1 MARDPQKLRKAYEY
15 KLGKDLV
22 AKLSDDQI
30 TQLSKYYNSLP
41 PDQQSKVDSEIV
53 MGKGDFL
60 DTARSMADP
69 IKNPVKDDTLAQKYL
84 PEDKFV
90 DDTQEKLDE
99 KLSETSDSIMDE
111 IDRIIEEYNK
121 KVASYK
127 ETKEEEEEKIPE
139 GLDDLLN
146 DIKEETKK
154 EVGGE
159 KSSSALAVIPKK
171 IEEKGEELVD
181 EDIDPRILKLLGIED
196 TTGLDYSDYKT
207 LLKEKMTADRMSGQD
222 VDSGDAELIS
232 NEFKRVKGSTGKFKV
247 NGQKIKTESFVG
259 KKKTTEP
266 VSKVR
271 RSLLMPSPSVRVDQ
285 PIKDEGQSNDEIMGL
300 LVAKLN
306 AVDKNV
312 QNTAENLKQKDEIE
326 EKEKEKDRIAAG
338 KVEDSRREEKI
349 ERKNVLGNIVKG
361 VKKGVKPIGDML
373 GGLFDFFKKIGFSIF
388 IMELL
393 RFLENPAK
401 FINGIV
407 KWMNKQIEKLEKTI
421 EDFVINNLV
430 APINSVIDGFNQ
442 KVKEFVDFV
451 NPIFAQLQKIGI
463 DAQFDANSM
472 MIPRIDPKSIR
483 DGFNIPKIPNVPDDF
498 LGGGFGGSEETRTIT
513 PEQKTT
519 NLQEQE
525 ATTADAM
532 RDDSRVSPQTPMV
545 GDQSRTRQTTGS
557 GDQVRRTVFSAGHF
571 NTGFNSRGIPI
582 GSDNVPVSGTTDPG
596 TGVAEYQATKHL
608 IGTLKMLVD
617 EKGLGDK
624 IGFENITSMRGL
636 RGVPSRVES
645 TPGTQ
650 FVDLHFDQHAQG
662 GTPGSAGR
670 SGIISRNLSPVDK
683 ALAAEFGD
691 FGRNFRKGD
700 VGVAEAGG
708 TILELA
714 AIDDPKII
722 KLLKEVKS
730 GKQGPESRA
739 MAERILKSVLSGMGG
754 SSQTQPAPEPS
765 STLPLSKTNFKG
777 AQSSL
782 PKPVNPPVSNVS
794 VASMTLP
801 GAGVKVDNSISSAGA
816 SQTPVLAFSAT
827 DPTNLSVIS
836 AKSTYGVVV

>member
-247 NGQKIKTESFVG
+247 NGQKIKAESFVG

-407 KWMNKQIEKLEKTI
+407 KWVNLQIAKLEETI
-421 EDFVINNLV
+421 ENFVIDNIIKPLNN
-430 APINSVIDGFNQ
+430 VIGGLNT
-442 KVKEFVDFV
+442 KIKEFVTNINNTLAPLKNVPGLGNVIQPLPVPEVPLIDENIIKDKVFLGRVPEVEDDFMD
-451 NPIFAQLQKIGI
+451 GI
-463 DAQFDANSM
+463 L
-472 MIPRIDPKSIR
+472 
-483 DGFNIPKIPNVPDDF
+483 GIPNAPPAPVLPAP
-498 LGGGFGGSEETRTIT
+498 GTTQPSTGTTQPSTGTTQPSTGTTQPSTGTRV
-513 PEQKTT
+513 
-519 NLQEQE
+519 N
-525 ATTADAM
+525 
-532 RDDSRVSPQTPMV
+532 PQTPMV
-545 GDQSRTRQTTGS
+545 PTSGGLTPQQKAFAETVAYAEGTAGNAGYNTWFGGSEYAGDLSRYTINQVVELQKKFLAEGRGKFDGGRQQSAAVGKYQMIEPELYAAAAGLNPAVDKFTPENQDKIFLYGYVMKQAGVTEAEINAPTMS
-557 GDQVRRTVFSAGHF
+557 DETIDKLAPVFASF
-571 NTGFNSRGIPI
+571 PN
-582 GSDNVPVSGTTDPG
+582 
-596 TGVAEYQATKHL
+596 L
-608 IGTLKMLVD
+608 IGPD
-617 EKGLGDK
+617 
-624 IGFENITSMRGL
+624 
-636 RGVPSRVES
+636 
-645 TPGTQ
+645 
-650 FVDLHFDQHAQG
+650 AQG
-662 GTPGSAGR
+662 RVGTNSSYYGQGGKTAEQIRQRFQQER
-670 SGIISRNLSPVDK
+670 SNRIRPTTVEPPPVGQTRSP
-683 ALAAEFGD
+683 
-691 FGRNFRKGD
+691 
-700 VGVAEAGG
+700 
-708 TILELA
+708 
-714 AIDDPKII
+714 
-722 KLLKEVKS
+722 EVS
-730 GKQGPESRA
+730 
-739 MAERILKSVLSGMGG
+739 MA
-754 SSQTQPAPEPS
+754 P
-765 STLPLSKTNFKG
+765 SKT
-777 AQSSL
+777 SL

>member
-69 IKNPVKDDTLAQKYL
+69 IKNPVKDDTLVQKYL

-111 IDRIIEEYNK
+111 IDRIIDEYNK

-127 ETKEEEEEKIPE
+127 EEKEEKEEEEEEIPE

-146 DIKEETKK
+146 DIKEE
-154 EVGGE
+154 VGGDTP
-159 KSSSALAVIPKK
+159 KKGGALAVIPKPDK
-171 IEEKGEELVD
+171 TKQETLVGD
-181 EDIDPRILKLLGIED
+181 DIDPEILKVLGLED
-196 TTGLDYSDYKT
+196 VTDLDYGEYSS
-207 LLKEKMTADRMSGQD
+207 LLKEKMVANQMGSGMGLDQ
-222 VDSGDAELIS
+222 EKLK
-232 NEFKRVKGSTGKFKV
+232 EEYKRVRGKTGRFTVK
-247 NGQKIKTESFVG
+247 NQKIKAESFVG

-271 RSLLMPSPSVRVDQ
+271 RPLLMPSPSVRVDQ

-338 KVEDSRREEKI
+338 KAEDTRREEKI

-373 GGLFDFFKKIGFSIF
+373 GGLFDFFNKIGFSIF

-407 KWMNKQIEKLEKTI
+407 KWVNLQIAKLEEKI
-421 EDFVINNLV
+421 ENFVIDNIIKPLNK
-430 APINSVIDGFNQ
+430 VIDDLNT
-442 KVKEFVDFV
+442 KIKAFVTNINNTLAPLKNV
-451 NPIFAQLQKIGI
+451 PGLGNVIQPLPVPEIELI
-463 DAQFDANSM
+463 DEN
-472 MIPRIDPKSIR
+472 IIR
-483 DGFNIPKIPNVPDDF
+483 DKVFLGRVPEVEDDF
-498 LGGGFGGSEETRTIT
+498 LDNILGIPNAPPAPVLPAPGTSQPSTGTTQPSTTQPSTGTRV
-513 PEQKTT
+513 K
-519 NLQEQE
+519 
-525 ATTADAM
+525 
-532 RDDSRVSPQTPMV
+532 PQTPMV
-545 GDQSRTRQTTGS
+545 PTS
-557 GDQVRRTVFSAGHF
+557 GGLTPQQKAFAETVAYAEGTAGNAGY
-571 NTGFNSRGIPI
+571 NTWFGGRKDLDLSKLTINE
-582 GSDNVPVSGTTDPG
+582 V
-596 TGVAEYQATKHL
+596 VAEQNKRLRAKDPSGRFINDQGEVDYSFAVGKYQMIMPEIYAAVAGLNPAVDKFTPENQDKL
-608 IGTLKMLVD
+608 FLYGYVMKEAGVTEAEINAPTMSDETIDKLAEVFASFPNMFGPDYKGRNIQGTSFY
-617 EKGLGDK
+617 G
-624 IGFENITSMRGL
+624 
-636 RGVPSRVES
+636 
-645 TPGTQ
+645 
-650 FVDLHFDQHAQG
+650 QG
-662 GTPGSAGR
+662 GKTAEQIRQRFQQER
-670 SGIISRNLSPVDK
+670 S
-683 ALAAEFGD
+683 
-691 FGRNFRKGD
+691 
-700 VGVAEAGG
+700 
-708 TILELA
+708 
-714 AIDDPKII
+714 KI
-722 KLLKEVKS
+722 
-730 GKQGPESRA
+730 
-739 MAERILKSVLSGMGG
+739 
-754 SSQTQPAPEPS
+754 QPAPPPS
-765 STLPLSKTNFKG
+765 SALPITKTNFRG

-782 PKPVNPPVSNVS
+782 PKPVNPPMSGVTLT
-794 VASMTLP
+794 SMTLP
-801 GAGVKVDNSISSAGA
+801 GAGVKVDNSMSSAGA

>member
-247 NGQKIKTESFVG
+247 NGQKIKAESFVG

-338 KVEDSRREEKI
+338 KAEDSRREEKI

-407 KWMNKQIEKLEKTI
+407 KWVNLQIAKLEETI
-421 EDFVINNLV
+421 ENFVIDNIIKPLNN
-430 APINSVIDGFNQ
+430 VIGGLNT
-442 KVKEFVDFV
+442 KIKEFVT
-451 NPIFAQLQKIGI
+451 
-463 DAQFDANSM
+463 
-472 MIPRIDPKSIR
+472 
-483 DGFNIPKIPNVPDDF
+483 NINNTLAPLKNVPGLGNVIQPLPVPEIELIDENIIKDKVFLGRVPEVEDDF
-498 LGGGFGGSEETRTIT
+498 LDNILGIPNAPPAPVLPAPGTSQPSTGTTQPSTTQPSTTQPSTGTTQPSTGTRV
-513 PEQKTT
+513 K
-519 NLQEQE
+519 
-525 ATTADAM
+525 
-532 RDDSRVSPQTPMV
+532 PQTPMV
-545 GDQSRTRQTTGS
+545 PTSGGLTPQQKAFAETVAYAEGTAGNAGYNTWFGGRKDLDLSKLTINEVVTEQNKRLREKDPSGRFINDQGEVDYSFAVGKYQMITPEIYAAAAGLNPAVDKFTPENQDKLFLYGYVMKQAGLTEAEINAPTMS
-557 GDQVRRTVFSAGHF
+557 DETIDKLAEVFASFPNMFGPDWK
-571 NTGFNSRGIPI
+571 GRDIQ
-582 GSDNVPVSGTTDPG
+582 GTSFYG
-596 TGVAEYQATKHL
+596 
-608 IGTLKMLVD
+608 
-617 EKGLGDK
+617 
-624 IGFENITSMRGL
+624 
-636 RGVPSRVES
+636 
-645 TPGTQ
+645 
-650 FVDLHFDQHAQG
+650 QG
-662 GTPGSAGR
+662 GKTAEQIRQRFQQER
-670 SGIISRNLSPVDK
+670 S
-683 ALAAEFGD
+683 
-691 FGRNFRKGD
+691 
-700 VGVAEAGG
+700 
-708 TILELA
+708 
-714 AIDDPKII
+714 KI
-722 KLLKEVKS
+722 
-730 GKQGPESRA
+730 
-739 MAERILKSVLSGMGG
+739 
-754 SSQTQPAPEPS
+754 QPAPPPS
-765 STLPLSKTNFKG
+765 SALPLTKTNFRG